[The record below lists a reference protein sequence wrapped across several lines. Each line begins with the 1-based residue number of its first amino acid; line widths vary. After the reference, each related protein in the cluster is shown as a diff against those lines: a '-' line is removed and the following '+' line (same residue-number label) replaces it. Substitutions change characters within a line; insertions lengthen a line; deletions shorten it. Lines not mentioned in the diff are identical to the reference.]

1 MVLLK
6 RFLVSSIFIYLL
18 GCNLP
23 ERNCL
28 DYKNGDFE
36 FSTLINGE
44 VITSKFSRR
53 DSIEIE
59 YFENKIDTSF
69 VSWVSDCEFILRK
82 KNPVSSTEKKAVNM
96 KILSTSRNGY
106 VFEFSIVGDKKNIFR
121 GEAVRINP
129 KRTDFKRKP
138 FKN

>member
-6 RFLVSSIFIYLL
+6 RFLVSSLFVCLL

-36 FSTLINGE
+36 FSTVINGE
-44 VITSKFSRR
+44 AITSKFSRR

-69 VSWVSDCEFILRK
+69 VNWVSDCEFILRK
-82 KNPVSSTEKKAVNM
+82 KNLATSADRKAVNM
-96 KILSTSRNGY
+96 KILSTSKNGY

-121 GEAVRINP
+121 GEAVKLN
-129 KRTDFKRKP
+129 
-138 FKN
+138 

>member
-6 RFLVSSIFIYLL
+6 RFLVSSLFVCLL

-23 ERNCL
+23 ERNCS

-36 FSTLINGE
+36 FSTTINNE

-82 KNPVSSTEKKAVNM
+82 KNPATPTDKKAVNM
-96 KILSTSRNGY
+96 KILSTFENGY

-121 GEAVRINP
+121 GEAIKLN
-129 KRTDFKRKP
+129 
-138 FKN
+138 

>member
-69 VSWVSDCEFILRK
+69 VNWVSDCEFILRK
-82 KNPVSSTEKKAVNM
+82 KNPATSADKKAVNM
-96 KILSTSRNGY
+96 KILSTSKNGY
-106 VFEFSIVGDKKNIFR
+106 IFEFLF
-121 GEAVRINP
+121 
-129 KRTDFKRKP
+129 
-138 FKN
+138 FKNFYTKFFTSKGHIRNNFVIFF

>member
-6 RFLVSSIFIYLL
+6 RFLVTSIFIYLL

-36 FSTLINGE
+36 FSTVINNE

-69 VSWVSDCEFILRK
+69 VNWVSDCAFILRK
-82 KNPVSSTEKKAVNM
+82 KNPVKSSDKKAVNM
-96 KILSTSRNGY
+96 KILSTSNNGY

-121 GEAVRINP
+121 GEAIKIN
-129 KRTDFKRKP
+129 
-138 FKN
+138 

>member
-36 FSTLINGE
+36 FSTLINDE

-82 KNPVSSTEKKAVNM
+82 KNPTSSTDKKAVNM
-96 KILSTSRNGY
+96 KILSTSKNGY

-121 GEAVRINP
+121 GEAIKIN
-129 KRTDFKRKP
+129 
-138 FKN
+138 

>member
-6 RFLVSSIFIYLL
+6 RFLASSLFVCLL

-23 ERNCL
+23 ERNCS

-36 FSTLINGE
+36 FSTTINNE
-44 VITSKFSRR
+44 VITSKFSRG

-82 KNPVSSTEKKAVNM
+82 KNPATSTDKKAVNM
-96 KILSTSRNGY
+96 KILSTSENGY

-121 GEAVRINP
+121 GEAIKLN
-129 KRTDFKRKP
+129 
-138 FKN
+138 

>member
-1 MVLLK
+1 MK
-6 RFLVSSIFIYLL
+6 RFLVNSLFIYLL

-36 FSTLINGE
+36 FSTIINND

-82 KNPVSSTEKKAVNM
+82 KNPTSSTDKKAVNM
-96 KILSTSRNGY
+96 KILSTSKNGY

-121 GEAVRINP
+121 GKAIKLN
-129 KRTDFKRKP
+129 
-138 FKN
+138 

>member
-1 MVLLK
+1 MMVLLK
-6 RFLVSSIFIYLL
+6 RFLVNSLFIYLL

-36 FSTLINGE
+36 FSTIINND

-82 KNPVSSTEKKAVNM
+82 KNPTSSTDKKAVNM
-96 KILSTSRNGY
+96 KILSTSKNGY

-121 GEAVRINP
+121 GKAIKLN
-129 KRTDFKRKP
+129 
-138 FKN
+138 

>member
-36 FSTLINGE
+36 FSTVINGD
-44 VITSKFSRR
+44 VITSKFSRI

-69 VSWVSDCEFILRK
+69 VNWVSDCEFILRK
-82 KNPVSSTEKKAVNM
+82 KNPVTSADKKAVNM
-96 KILSTSRNGY
+96 KILSTSKNGY
-106 VFEFSIVGDKKNIFR
+106 IFEFPIVGAKKNIFR
-121 GEAVRINP
+121 GEAIIIN
-129 KRTDFKRKP
+129 
-138 FKN
+138 

>member
-6 RFLVSSIFIYLL
+6 RFLVSSLFVYLL

-23 ERNCL
+23 ERNCS

-36 FSTLINGE
+36 FSTTINNE

-82 KNPVSSTEKKAVNM
+82 KSPATLTDKKAVNM
-96 KILSTSRNGY
+96 KILSTSENGY

-121 GEAVRINP
+121 GEAIKLN
-129 KRTDFKRKP
+129 
-138 FKN
+138 

>member
-6 RFLVSSIFIYLL
+6 RFLVSSLFVYLL

-23 ERNCL
+23 ERNCS

-36 FSTLINGE
+36 FSTTINNE

-82 KNPVSSTEKKAVNM
+82 KNPATSSDKKAVNM
-96 KILSTSRNGY
+96 KILSTSKNGY

-121 GEAVRINP
+121 GEARKIN
-129 KRTDFKRKP
+129 
-138 FKN
+138 

>member
-6 RFLVSSIFIYLL
+6 RFLVSSIFIHLL

-36 FSTLINGE
+36 FSTVVNGE

-69 VSWVSDCEFILRK
+69 VNWVSDCEFILRK
-82 KNPVSSTEKKAVNM
+82 KNPTTSADKKAVNM
-96 KILSTSRNGY
+96 KILSTSKDGY

-121 GEAVRINP
+121 GEAIKIN
-129 KRTDFKRKP
+129 
-138 FKN
+138 

>member
-6 RFLVSSIFIYLL
+6 RFLVSSLFVCLL

-23 ERNCL
+23 ERNCS

-36 FSTLINGE
+36 FSTTINNE

-82 KNPVSSTEKKAVNM
+82 KNPATPTDKKAVNM
-96 KILSTSRNGY
+96 KILSTSENGY
-106 VFEFSIVGDKKNIFR
+106 VFEFSIVGDTKNIFR
-121 GEAVRINP
+121 GEAIKLN
-129 KRTDFKRKP
+129 
-138 FKN
+138 

>member
-36 FSTLINGE
+36 FSTVINGE

-69 VSWVSDCEFILRK
+69 VNWVSDCEFILRK
-82 KNPVSSTEKKAVNM
+82 KNPATPTDKKAVNM
-96 KILSTSRNGY
+96 KILSTSENGY

-121 GEAVRINP
+121 GEAIKLN
-129 KRTDFKRKP
+129 
-138 FKN
+138 

>member
-6 RFLVSSIFIYLL
+6 RFLVNSLFIYLL

-36 FSTLINGE
+36 FSTIINNE

-82 KNPVSSTEKKAVNM
+82 KNPTSSTDKKAVNM
-96 KILSTSRNGY
+96 KILSTSQNGY

-121 GEAVRINP
+121 GKAIKLN
-129 KRTDFKRKP
+129 
-138 FKN
+138 

>member
-6 RFLVSSIFIYLL
+6 RFLVNSLFIYLL

-36 FSTLINGE
+36 FSTIINNE
-44 VITSKFSRR
+44 VITSKFSRI

-82 KNPVSSTEKKAVNM
+82 KNPTSSTDKKAVNM
-96 KILSTSRNGY
+96 KILSTSKNGY

-121 GEAVRINP
+121 GKAIKLN
-129 KRTDFKRKP
+129 
-138 FKN
+138 

>member
-1 MVLLK
+1 LFVC
-6 RFLVSSIFIYLL
+6 LL

-23 ERNCL
+23 ERNCS

-36 FSTLINGE
+36 FSTTINNE

-82 KNPVSSTEKKAVNM
+82 KNPATPTDKKAVNM
-96 KILSTSRNGY
+96 KILSTSENGY

-121 GEAVRINP
+121 GEAIKLN
-129 KRTDFKRKP
+129 
-138 FKN
+138 

>member
-6 RFLVSSIFIYLL
+6 RFLVNSLFICLL

-36 FSTLINGE
+36 FSTIINNE

-82 KNPVSSTEKKAVNM
+82 KNPTSSTDKKAVNM
-96 KILSTSRNGY
+96 KILSTSKNGY

-121 GEAVRINP
+121 GEAIKLN
-129 KRTDFKRKP
+129 
-138 FKN
+138 

>member
-36 FSTLINGE
+36 FSAVINGE
-44 VITSKFSRR
+44 VTTSKFSRR

-69 VSWVSDCEFILRK
+69 VNWVSDCEFILRK
-82 KNPVSSTEKKAVNM
+82 KNPTTSADKKAVNM
-96 KILSTSRNGY
+96 KILSTSKDGY
-106 VFEFSIVGDKKNIFR
+106 VFEFSIVGDKKNVFR
-121 GEAVRINP
+121 GEAIKIN
-129 KRTDFKRKP
+129 
-138 FKN
+138 

>member
-23 ERNCL
+23 QRNCL

-36 FSTLINGE
+36 FSTVINGE
-44 VITSKFSRR
+44 VTTSKFSRR

-69 VSWVSDCEFILRK
+69 VNWVSDCEFILRK
-82 KNPVSSTEKKAVNM
+82 KNPTTSADKKAVNM
-96 KILSTSRNGY
+96 KILSTSKDGY

-121 GEAVRINP
+121 GEAIKIN
-129 KRTDFKRKP
+129 
-138 FKN
+138 

>member
-6 RFLVSSIFIYLL
+6 RFLVNSIFIYLL

-36 FSTLINGE
+36 FSTVINGE
-44 VITSKFSRR
+44 VTTSKFSRR

-69 VSWVSDCEFILRK
+69 VNWVSDCEFILRK
-82 KNPVSSTEKKAVNM
+82 KNPTTSADKKAVNM
-96 KILSTSRNGY
+96 KILSTSKDGY
-106 VFEFSIVGDKKNIFR
+106 VFEFSIVGDKKNVFR
-121 GEAVRINP
+121 GEAIKIN
-129 KRTDFKRKP
+129 
-138 FKN
+138 

>member
-36 FSTLINGE
+36 FSTVINDQA
-44 VITSKFSRR
+44 ITSKFSRR

-82 KNPVSSTEKKAVNM
+82 KNPATSADKKAVNM
-96 KILSTSRNGY
+96 KILSTSKNGY

-121 GEAVRINP
+121 GEAVKLN
-129 KRTDFKRKP
+129 
-138 FKN
+138 

>member
-6 RFLVSSIFIYLL
+6 RFLVSSLFVYLL

-23 ERNCL
+23 ERNCS

-36 FSTLINGE
+36 FSTTINNE

-82 KNPVSSTEKKAVNM
+82 KNPATSTDKKAVNM
-96 KILSTSRNGY
+96 KILSTSENGY

-121 GEAVRINP
+121 GEAIKLN
-129 KRTDFKRKP
+129 
-138 FKN
+138 

>member
-6 RFLVSSIFIYLL
+6 RFLVSSLFVCLL

-23 ERNCL
+23 ERNCS

-36 FSTLINGE
+36 FSTTINNE

-69 VSWVSDCEFILRK
+69 VNWVSNCEFILRK
-82 KNPVSSTEKKAVNM
+82 KNPATSADKKAVNM
-96 KILSTSRNGY
+96 KILSTSKNGY
-106 VFEFSIVGDKKNIFR
+106 VFEFSIVGDKKNVFR
-121 GEAVRINP
+121 GEAIKIN
-129 KRTDFKRKP
+129 
-138 FKN
+138 

>member
-6 RFLVSSIFIYLL
+6 RFLVSSLFVCLL

-23 ERNCL
+23 ERNCS

-36 FSTLINGE
+36 FSTTINNE
-44 VITSKFSRR
+44 VISSKFSRR

-82 KNPVSSTEKKAVNM
+82 KNPATPTDKKAVNM
-96 KILSTSRNGY
+96 KILSTFENGY

-121 GEAVRINP
+121 GEAVKLN
-129 KRTDFKRKP
+129 
-138 FKN
+138 